1 MFKTLISKF
10 MAKSIIAKI
19 VIVSSTVVVVG
30 GATTGAILIPKYIEQ
45 KQEEQRQEQIR
56 QENEADLA
64 NISITLKTDNYK
76 LPWNGVTQGITID
89 RYENLEDVM
98 PFKLG
103 DEIDKEKQK
112 KVMIEM
118 FVENYT
124 GGELTVEVD
133 PNMNE
138 STRGDYNVIF
148 TVTSEK
154 GNTKSA
160 TGIISVLN
168 YYRPNIIIDKADITI
183 TKGTNVDIMEGITIE
198 TNLPKEEQGEI
209 KTEGTVDVNKVG
221 TYTITYTYIPKEGLE
236 GEPIVGTGT
245 RTYRVIEK
253 PNLKLNTKYTM
264 EMIENIGGE
273 IIFTSANEYKYTTL
287 YSDGSNGGTRTGTYT
302 IKGNRVTLKCP
313 EDWGN
318 ETKDLIINNSNN
330 TCYWDLD
337 YENLN

>member
-287 YSDGSNGGTRTGTYT
+287 YSDGSNGGTRTQ
-302 IKGNRVTLKCP
+302 
-313 EDWGN
+313 
-318 ETKDLIINNSNN
+318 
-330 TCYWDLD
+330 
-337 YENLN
+337 